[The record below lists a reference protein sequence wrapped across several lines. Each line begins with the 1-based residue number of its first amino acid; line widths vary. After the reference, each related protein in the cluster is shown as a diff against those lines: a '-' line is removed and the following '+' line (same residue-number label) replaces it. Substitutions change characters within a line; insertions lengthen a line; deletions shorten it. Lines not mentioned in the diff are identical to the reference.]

1 MHLSWLGQGDA
12 SAPTGKRGA
21 RQRAFVR
28 FKVGFC
34 NLPFCT
40 RRPTF
45 SDGALRKNNEEVT
58 SMTLVQTLREHKFEL
73 LAFLLLIGAVYH
85 SIVYEMVMDWY
96 KDDNYSHGFLVP
108 FIAGY
113 IAYLRRD
120 ELLAA
125 EVRPSNSGLG
135 ILVFGLFM
143 LFLGWLGTEYFTMR
157 VSLVVI
163 FAGVALYIL
172 GWKIFKILLVPLG
185 YLVLMV
191 PIPYI
196 IYDAAAFPLKLLV
209 TKVSVLTLKAM
220 GIVIWQEGNILMFP
234 NITLE
239 VADACS
245 GLRSIMSL
253 LALGAAYAFVLY
265 SKPRDQIILIVSTLP
280 IAIFTNC
287 LRVIATG
294 VLAQYFGAAAAEGFF
309 HEFAGLFV
317 FFGAVIMFVALGT
330 VLKRWS

>member
-1 MHLSWLGQGDA
+1 
-12 SAPTGKRGA
+12 
-21 RQRAFVR
+21 V
-28 FKVGFC
+28 
-34 NLPFCT
+34 
-40 RRPTF
+40 
-45 SDGALRKNNEEVT
+45 
-58 SMTLVQTLREHKFEL
+58 TLVQTLRTHKFEL
-73 LAFLLLIGAVYH
+73 LALVLLLGAVYH
-85 SIVYEMVMDWY
+85 SIVYEMILDWK

-113 IAYLRRD
+113 LAYMRKDDLV
-120 ELLAA
+120 AA
-125 EVRPSNSGLG
+125 VVRPCNAGLAVIAMGLG
-135 ILVFGLFM
+135 V

-157 VSLVVI
+157 SSLVI
-163 FAGVALYIL
+163 IIAGSVLYLL
-172 GWKIFKILLVPLG
+172 GWEVFKILLAPLC
-185 YLVLMV
+185 YLLLMV

-209 TKVSVLTLKAM
+209 TKVSVLSMKAL
-220 GIVIWQEGNILMFP
+220 GIVVWQEGNILMFP

-253 LALGAAYAFVLY
+253 LALGAAYAFVLHT
-265 SKPRDQIILIVSTLP
+265 KTRDRVILILSTLP

-294 VLAQYFGAAAAEGFF
+294 ILAQYFGSAAAEGFF

-317 FFGAVIMFVALGT
+317 FGAAVVMFVALGSA
-330 VLKRWS
+330 LKRWS